1 MKKILLTIAALLA
14 LTACD
19 VTQNNV
25 LDNELVQDER
35 VSDEVIYSGDDFE
48 VLKKSQIEALENDFP
63 ISLYDNFSDL
73 YYFDSLEQY
82 NMFYVTHT
90 DTVLSLNDAIRI
102 GLFTSEDLV
111 GWGVAE
117 INVTTGNPIYNS
129 VDLKYIYYSEE
140 FRIYKFQSNIAT
152 CDFGGSFSQGE
163 SRYSL
168 AMQPSSESGTF
179 LFERDGEFIGL
190 QEALNRGY
198 IDIDNFKYY
207 GINRLYRY
215 PLYYT
220 ETQLII
226 NDEIILPE
234 IILEIDDED

>member
-14 LTACD
+14 LTACE

-117 INVTTGNPIYNS
+117 INVTGK
-129 VDLKYIYYSEE
+129 V
-140 FRIYKFQSNIAT
+140 
-152 CDFGGSFSQGE
+152 
-163 SRYSL
+163 
-168 AMQPSSESGTF
+168 
-179 LFERDGEFIGL
+179 
-190 QEALNRGY
+190 
-198 IDIDNFKYY
+198 
-207 GINRLYRY
+207 
-215 PLYYT
+215 
-220 ETQLII
+220 
-226 NDEIILPE
+226 
-234 IILEIDDED
+234 